1 MALETLKGVEQIDGF
16 NLIDLDAA
24 KTDSQFFDTNGNFDW
39 ENFDMYRQD
48 FPVSI
53 CHSQNM
59 ISFKLQKG
67 PVKEVGLNGCQVDT
81 IIAAALRIVEGLNEN
96 YPCDENKEV
105 ISFLAAALTTLE
117 NRRLNIE
124 RRGVEGF
131 AVA

>member
-81 IIAAALRIVEGLNEN
+81 IIATALKIIYKLNEQLPCVENELAMEHLAEAMAALDDRRR
-96 YPCDENKEV
+96 
-105 ISFLAAALTTLE
+105 
-117 NRRLNIE
+117 NREL
-124 RRGVEGF
+124 RGVEGRN
-131 AVA
+131 AL